1 MTQSQQEQAFANLQQ
16 GIPIPAE
23 LIVSGVQVVID
34 LIARLI
40 AEAGPTKAQRLTALE
55 TANKQW
61 AELIKAISLRVNIQE
76 QRIDRL
82 EKQVNPF

>member
-1 MTQSQQEQAFANLQQ
+1 MTQAQQEQAFANLQQ

-23 LIVSGVQVVID
+23 LIVSGVQVIID

-40 AEAGPTKAQRLTALE
+40 AEAGPTKAQRIAALE

-61 AELIKAISLRVNIQE
+61 AEVIKAMQRDVDMLAERVAK
-76 QRIDRL
+76 L
-82 EKQVNPF
+82 EAK